1 MACED
6 YENKGK
12 EMLKKLILGLIVLAS
27 ISLCSAQAC
36 DFECSYKKHIKS
48 IETKDYAT
56 FESTLTKGDKL
67 VLILPNGK
75 YIDDSVEYRNMI
87 KEWFS
92 DEGWTFKTKIIRV
105 EETSEMGYV
114 LLHVKYSEK
123 ERAGKPYQAQQYLSL
138 VFKKE
143 NNEWLL
149 VHDQNTTIP
158 SSK

>member
-1 MACED
+1 
-6 YENKGK
+6 
-12 EMLKKLILGLIVLAS
+12 MLKTLILGLIFLANVS
-27 ISLCSAQAC
+27 IGSAKAC

-75 YIDDSVEYRNMI
+75 YIDDAVEYRNMM
-87 KEWFS
+87 KDWFS
-92 DEGWTFKTKIIRV
+92 DDGWNFKTKIIRV
-105 EETSEMGYV
+105 EETSEMGSV
-114 LLHVKYSEK
+114 LLHVNYSEQ

-138 VFKKE
+138 IFKKQ

-158 SSK
+158 TSR